1 MKKNHKSLQ
10 RYRGIALLLVVLS
23 FFLIEC
29 AGQEEKTPEPPI
41 AIAIHGGAG
50 TMRKENMTAEQ
61 EEAYRSKLTE
71 ALTLGH
77 EILKNG
83 GSSLDAVEQVII
95 LLEDSPLFN
104 AGKGAV
110 FTNAGTVELDASIME
125 GKTLQAGAVA
135 AVKHVKNPVS
145 LARLVMEKS
154 PHVMLA
160 GEGAEAFAQE
170 QGMEAVP
177 NEYFHTPRRW
187 EDLQREKSEE
197 QQKNASPKSLLPGGK
212 PGAVPQDLYGT
223 VGVVALDKSGNLA
236 AGTSTG
242 GRTNKRWGRVGDSPI
257 IGAGT
262 YADNRTCAISA
273 TGHGEYFMRLV
284 VAHRISALMA
294 YRGLSVNEAAEQAI
308 RELGELGGEGGVIAL
323 DKNGNIAMPFNTAGM
338 YRGYVD
344 REGEVWVGI
353 YGE

>member
-1 MKKNHKSLQ
+1 MKCMISSCYQQLLILGMTLAAG
-10 RYRGIALLLVVLS
+10 GILS
-23 FFLIEC
+23 C
-29 AGQEEKTPEPPI
+29 SAPEEKVFEPPI

-50 TMRKENMTAEQ
+50 TMRRENMTAEQ

-77 EILKNG
+77 EILRKG
-83 GSSLDAVEQVII
+83 GSSLEAVEKVII

-110 FTNAGTVELDASIME
+110 FTNAGTVELDASIMD
-125 GKTLQAGAVA
+125 GKTLRAGAVA
-135 AVKHVKNPVS
+135 AVKHIKNPIS
-145 LARLVMEKS
+145 LAWLVMEKS
-154 PHVMLA
+154 PHVMLV
-160 GEGAEAFAQE
+160 GEGAEAFARE
-170 QGMEAVP
+170 QGMELVP
-177 NEYFHTPRRW
+177 NEYFHTPQRW
-187 EDLQREKSEE
+187 EELQRQQSREQE
-197 QQKNASPKSLLPGGK
+197 QQKSPQPSTSQNTWQENIPH
-212 PGAVPQDLYGT
+212 PCGT
-223 VGVVALDKSGNLA
+223 VGVVALDRAGNLA

-262 YADNRTCAISA
+262 YADNRTCAVSA
-273 TGHGEYFMRLV
+273 TGHGEYFIRLA

-294 YRGLSVNEAAEQAI
+294 YRGLSVQEAAEQAI

-323 DKNGNIAMPFNTAGM
+323 DNRGNIAMPFNTTGM

-344 REGEVWVGI
+344 REGKVWVGI
-353 YGE
+353 YRE

>member
-1 MKKNHKSLQ
+1 MKKNPKPLQ
-10 RYRGIALLLVVLS
+10 RYGGIGLLLMVS
-23 FFLIEC
+23 GFSLIEC
-29 AGQEEKTPEPPI
+29 AGREEKTPEPPV

-61 EEAYRSKLTE
+61 EEAYRRKLTE

-83 GSSLDAVEQVII
+83 GGSLDAVEQVII

-125 GKTLQAGAVA
+125 GKTLQAGAAA
-135 AVKHVKNPVS
+135 AVKHVKNPIS

-160 GEGAEAFAQE
+160 GEGAEAFARE

-177 NEYFHTPRRW
+177 NEYFHTDRRR
-187 EDLQREKSEE
+187 EELQRQQSREQERQKSTQFPALQSGSEGNNSR
-197 QQKNASPKSLLPGGK
+197 Q
-212 PGAVPQDLYGT
+212 YGT
-223 VGVVALDKSGNLA
+223 VGVAALDRSGNLA

-242 GRTNKRWGRVGDSPI
+242 GRSNKRWGRVGDSPI

-262 YADNRTCAISA
+262 YADNRTCAVSA

-294 YRGLSVNEAAEQAI
+294 YRGLSVNKAAEQAI
-308 RELGELGGEGGVIAL
+308 RELGELGGDGGVIAV
-323 DKNGNIAMPFNTAGM
+323 DQNGNIAMPFNTAGM

-344 REGEVWVGI
+344 SDGELWVGI
-353 YGE
+353 FRE